1 MYQDKPT
8 IPQNRKTLY
17 YIGMGTT
24 LAGFLLFLSTFF
36 SFAGNFGNFDDFA
49 GRGQSMM
56 FRGIGGMVLIMAGA
70 AMMNVGRRGWAGSG
84 IVLDPHQARQEMKPW
99 NQMAGGMAQ
108 DALGQIEVVNKLSD
122 KLSTPDQP
130 QIKVRCTKC
139 QALNDETDKFC
150 GQCGAGM

>member
-17 YIGMGTT
+17 YIGMGIS
-24 LAGFLLFLSTFF
+24 LVGFLLFLSTFF

-56 FRGIGGMVLIMAGA
+56 FRAIGGMVLIMAGA
-70 AMMNVGRRGWAGSG
+70 VMMNVGRRGWAGSG

-99 NQMAGGMAQ
+99 NRMAGGMAQ
-108 DALGQIEVVNKLSD
+108 DALGEIDVVNKLAK
-122 KLSTPDQP
+122 KLDEPNSPHV
-130 QIKVRCTKC
+130 KVRCQKC
-139 QALNDETDKFC
+139 QALNDDIDKFC
-150 GQCGAGM
+150 GQCGAAI